1 MSPGS
6 DLELFFFLELFL
18 LTHAELFLLTHAVR
32 WEAPGLHSQ
41 KVAELEAG

>member
-6 DLELFFFLELFL
+6 DLELFFFL
-18 LTHAELFLLTHAVR
+18 ELFLLTHAVR